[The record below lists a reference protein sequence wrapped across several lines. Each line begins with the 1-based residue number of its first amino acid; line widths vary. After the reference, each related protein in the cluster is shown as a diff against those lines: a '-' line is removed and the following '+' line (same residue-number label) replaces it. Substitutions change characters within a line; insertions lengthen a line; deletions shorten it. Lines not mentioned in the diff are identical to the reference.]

1 MTLEAL
7 AHQLVMYLITLL
19 GYNIIN
25 ENYVNRQYIFL
36 YKVYPPTVS
45 MIWLYLDL
53 SVYDVMNGRLS
64 IYRR

>member
-25 ENYVNRQYIFL
+25 ENYVNGQYIFL

-53 SVYDVMNGRLS
+53 SVYHVMNGRLS

>member
-25 ENYVNRQYIFL
+25 ENNVIRTIYI
-36 YKVYPPTVS
+36 PVS
-45 MIWLYLDL
+45 SVSTHSIDDL
-53 SVYDVMNGRLS
+53 VIFRPVC
-64 IYRR
+64 I